1 MGNAIV
7 RRHKKKRSTR
17 PTLVEYGVRDRC
29 ANFKEVIKSEVSQ
42 RYHANVGLRLYV
54 SHKTI
59 LLLPGANQHTS
70 EPPHT
75 VNRLLYCAITEFL
88 FIKRPS
94 QNLHRFEV
102 MES

>member
-1 MGNAIV
+1 MLTSRKLSKV
-7 RRHKKKRSTR
+7 RLGSDTMLMLVYDS
-17 PTLVEYGVRDRC
+17 TLV
-29 ANFKEVIKSEVSQ
+29 IKQSYCFLVQ
-42 RYHANVGLRLYV
+42 TNIR
-54 SHKTI
+54 
-59 LLLPGANQHTS
+59 

-102 MES
+102 MESY